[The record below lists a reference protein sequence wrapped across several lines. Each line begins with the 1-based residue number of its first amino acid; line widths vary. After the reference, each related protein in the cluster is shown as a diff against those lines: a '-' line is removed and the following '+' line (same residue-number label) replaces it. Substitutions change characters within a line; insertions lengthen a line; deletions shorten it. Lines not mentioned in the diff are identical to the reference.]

1 MSVSVLP
8 EQLARL
14 FLVPIGRERLEDK
27 RASRVVEILH
37 DGKLA
42 NASITRHMVDC
53 FFTCTGTLFYV
64 FNPEDA
70 TKLFHS
76 VYLDTGGA
84 SKATIG
90 ALYSLVCVASQYDD
104 AQIDSSLRQSYYE
117 TAKFYLNDCIEEDVV
132 LGMRVLCCLAMY
144 CVMDKRLTAWTWI
157 CRWSHTILGRMQ
169 RDLERL
175 TFFSDGLCAR

>member
-1 MSVSVLP
+1 MSVLP

-14 FLVPIGRERLEDK
+14 LLVPIGRERLEDK
-27 RASRVVEILH
+27 RASHRVEILH
-37 DGKLA
+37 NGKLA
-42 NASITRHMVDC
+42 NASITRRMVDC
-53 FFTCTGTLFYV
+53 FFSCTGTLFYI

-70 TKLFHS
+70 TKLFYS

-90 ALYSLVCVASQYDD
+90 ALYSIVCVASQYDD
-104 AQIDSSLRQSYYE
+104 VQLDSALRQSYYE
-117 TAKFYLNDCIEEDVV
+117 TAKFYLDDCIEEDVV
-132 LGMRVLCCLAMY
+132 LGMRVLCCLAIY

-157 CRWSHTILGRMQ
+157 CRWFLLGLIEME

-175 TFFSDGLCAR
+175 TLFSDRLEVG